1 MMSKKSKKNIICV
14 MLLILII
21 CVLAACSKENNEK
34 KENSESEV
42 SYEDGYH
49 EKDLTLP
56 ENVTHIQ
63 DMCIKQDGTL
73 MILGTDTEQTIGDL
87 WELQGGVWN
96 EKFSYMDLIRDK
108 LPEHYSLST
117 AISTESEVGIVVE
130 TDSEIKCYLINN
142 EQEIK
147 EMNDL
152 SNIENIS
159 NATVDFT
166 PNGNLLLVTPTQ
178 IYLIDKETG
187 RIKQEYLDGKSMI
200 NAYDCIEEGICI
212 ICNGQLICLDYDSG
226 RKISPS
232 GIKEIAENIKKLDIT
247 GNSNLKFLK
256 KDGRISALCYLD
268 AYATDAPGLVEVTSR
283 GYRGLVDGSRTY
295 YGHYDY
301 LLSILEAD
309 DKGNIYS
316 VFWGEPEKIMQYA
329 YEKNN
334 EKATKQLKIYSLRDS
349 RVIRQNM
356 LIYQQK
362 NPDIDII
369 YEIGIGNNAERT
381 EQDAI
386 KNLNTEIAAGT
397 GPDII
402 VLDGLRMEEY
412 IKQGVLEDVSDV
424 VKNIGEKEEL
434 IENVVNLYN
443 QQDKT
448 YAIPMRYSYMTV
460 ENQKM
465 SNMFGTFE
473 DFEQLTDKVMALDTK
488 NDRLFD
494 PFSFD
499 HILSISYWTY
509 LCDSLL
515 DENGQL
521 VDNSQENIKQYY
533 ELIKLWYDKVDM
545 TEAASKNLT
554 EFSLSPYSYR
564 NYEDEEHGKPQISV
578 DYITSEWDYQYLLE
592 NNEVEYT
599 LLKNENEIFYIPA
612 CIMSINS
619 KSKNQEEAKK
629 ILEFMLSKE
638 GQLAEQYVGC
648 KVNKDA
654 IRENLNNDEL
664 KRFSL
669 IGREFSEMEKEA
681 IMQGAEQ
688 LNKSVDTD
696 SVLMNMV
703 LEGAEDVIKGK
714 STSEETAENVEKK
727 LKLYLLE

>member
-1 MMSKKSKKNIICV
+1 MNDVLDVEIEDERSEQVLGIDNQITLNNIEFSYGYQEPVFNDLNINFQKNIKYGIIGKSGSGKST
-14 MLLILII
+14 LLKLIAILEKPQKGDILFGN
-21 CVLAACSKENNEK
+21 VDTKNVNEYILRK
-34 KENSESEV
+34 NI
-42 SYEDGYH
+42 GY
-49 EKDLTLP
+49 TS
-56 ENVTHIQ
+56 Q
-63 DMCIKQDGTL
+63 
-73 MILGTDTEQTIGDL
+73 
-87 WELQGGVWN
+87 
-96 EKFSYMDLIRDK
+96 
-108 LPEHYSLST
+108 
-117 AISTESEVGIVVE
+117 
-130 TDSEIKCYLINN
+130 
-142 EQEIK
+142 K

-316 VFWGEPEKIMQYA
+316 VFWGEPEKIMQYT

-412 IKQGVLEDVSDV
+412 IKQG
-424 VKNIGEKEEL
+424 
-434 IENVVNLYN
+434 
-443 QQDKT
+443 
-448 YAIPMRYSYMTV
+448 
-460 ENQKM
+460 
-465 SNMFGTFE
+465 
-473 DFEQLTDKVMALDTK
+473 
-488 NDRLFD
+488 
-494 PFSFD
+494 
-499 HILSISYWTY
+499 
-509 LCDSLL
+509 
-515 DENGQL
+515 
-521 VDNSQENIKQYY
+521 
-533 ELIKLWYDKVDM
+533 
-545 TEAASKNLT
+545 
-554 EFSLSPYSYR
+554 
-564 NYEDEEHGKPQISV
+564 
-578 DYITSEWDYQYLLE
+578 
-592 NNEVEYT
+592 
-599 LLKNENEIFYIPA
+599 
-612 CIMSINS
+612 
-619 KSKNQEEAKK
+619 
-629 ILEFMLSKE
+629 
-638 GQLAEQYVGC
+638 
-648 KVNKDA
+648 
-654 IRENLNNDEL
+654 
-664 KRFSL
+664 
-669 IGREFSEMEKEA
+669 
-681 IMQGAEQ
+681 
-688 LNKSVDTD
+688 
-696 SVLMNMV
+696 
-703 LEGAEDVIKGK
+703 AEDVIKGK